1 MKYLISA
8 LISIGNPPINSN
20 TTVSE
25 KATRMMS
32 SNPPLILNFMC
43 LASYDGRPTEVVSHE
58 KWNIKFEKL

>member
-1 MKYLISA
+1 MYYVIVVHRVIA
-8 LISIGNPPINSN
+8 LTA

-43 LASYDGRPTEVVSHE
+43 LASYDGPTEVVSHE
-58 KWNIKFEKL
+58 KWNIKFEKS